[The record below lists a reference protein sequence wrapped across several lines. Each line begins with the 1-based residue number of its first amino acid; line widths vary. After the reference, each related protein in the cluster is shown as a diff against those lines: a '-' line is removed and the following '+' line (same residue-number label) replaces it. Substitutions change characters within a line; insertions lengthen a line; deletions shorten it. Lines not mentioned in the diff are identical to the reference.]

1 MDSKKFKVFTVGS
14 SGQIYYVS
22 LCTVRILRVCKQN
35 GRPWEMPLHINRQEL
50 LSIRTWLV
58 EDRYLYTSA
67 CQFTVA
73 ILRKASIQLQNV

>member
-1 MDSKKFKVFTVGS
+1 MDSKEFKVFTVGS
-14 SGQIYYVS
+14 SDQPHYVS
-22 LCTVRILRVCKQN
+22 LCTVHILRVCKQN

-67 CQFTVA
+67 CQFAV
-73 ILRKASIQLQNV
+73 IIS